1 VTIEIR
7 NPAAEGWRDAMKATM
22 ATFADEPREEDFA
35 RFEKT
40 LVRERFWAA
49 YDDGVP
55 VGTAA
60 DFPFR
65 LTVPGGELA
74 AGGVTWVAVLPSHRR
89 RGILTALMRREL
101 DDLHE
106 RGEPLAVLWASEAA
120 IYGRFGYGMAAPHF
134 EMDADKS
141 RFALR
146 DDTGPRGNV
155 RMATLEDAVDPCARV
170 YDRIRPTVPGFNA
183 RSREWWE
190 TYRLNDPEHGRHG
203 ASPKYVAVI
212 DVDGEPSAY
221 AIYRVKSEWEHGFSN
236 SRLRVVEALAA
247 TPAAERELWRF
258 LFGIDLIV
266 RIEARVDPASALPLM
281 VVDARSLHLRLYE
294 GLWLRLVDVG
304 AALARRTYAG
314 EGEGEVVLEVRDEFC
329 PWNAGRWRVGAEVA
343 RTDASADLELDVAD
357 LASVYLGAFTFSRL
371 AAAERVRELKPGAR
385 ARADD
390 LFRTPRPPYCP
401 EDF

>member
-7 NPAAEGWRDAMKATM
+7 NPAEDEWRSAMRMTSSV
-22 ATFADEPREEDFA
+22 FAEEDTDDDYE
-35 RFEKT
+35 RHSKM
-40 LVRERFWAA
+40 LVRERFWVA
-49 YDDGVP
+49 YDGAAP

-60 DFPFR
+60 DFPFTV
-65 LTVPGGELA
+65 TVPGGELR

-89 RGILTALMRREL
+89 QGILTQLMRREL

-106 RGEPLAVLWASEAA
+106 RGEPLAMLWASEAV

-134 EMDADKS
+134 EMEADKS

-146 DDTGPRGNV
+146 DDSGPRGVV
-155 RMATLEDAVDPCARV
+155 RMLTLEDAVDPCARV
-170 YDRIRPTVPGFNA
+170 YDRIRTTVPGFNA
-183 RSREWWE
+183 RAREWWE
-190 TYRLNDPEHGRHG
+190 NYRLKDSEQSRRG

-212 DVDGEPSAY
+212 DIDGEPSAY
-221 AIYRVKSEWEHGFSN
+221 AIYRVKSGWEHGFS
-236 SRLRVVEALAA
+236 SSTVRVVEALAA

-266 RIEARVDPASALPLM
+266 RVESRVDPASALPLM

-294 GLWLRLVDVG
+294 GLWVRLVDVG
-304 AALARRTYAG
+304 AALAGRMYAG
-314 EGEGEVVLEVRDEFC
+314 DGEVVLEVRDEFC
-329 PWNAGRWRVGAEVA
+329 PWNAGRWRVGGGVERVQ
-343 RTDASADLELDVAD
+343 DAADLELDVAD

-371 AAAERVRELKPGAR
+371 AAAERVRELKAGAL
-385 ARADD
+385 AQADE